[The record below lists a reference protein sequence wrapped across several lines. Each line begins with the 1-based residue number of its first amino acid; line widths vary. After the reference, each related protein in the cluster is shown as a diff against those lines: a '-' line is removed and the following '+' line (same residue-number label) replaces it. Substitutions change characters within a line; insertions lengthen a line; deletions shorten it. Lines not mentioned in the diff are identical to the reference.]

1 MKIATNGIQMHVADT
16 GAGRPL
22 VFLHGLGWDHLLWQ
36 SATRRFAGAY
46 RVIAGDTRGH
56 GESDK
61 PAGPYTIATFA
72 DDWHGALAALGVRD
86 ACLVGFSQGGMIAQW
101 LAVRH
106 PEDVGAL
113 CLVSTSCRVDPG
125 VREKLEERIRIARVE
140 GAAAAAHAA
149 AGSVFSSGYAAAHPD
164 AIERFVAWRAA
175 MAQEPLFEAT
185 RAGVGFDVSKEL
197 ARVSVPTLVVYGDE
211 DALTP
216 PAVVKQVA
224 AAVPGA
230 ELIGVPGAGHMI
242 PVEQPERF
250 EQIVGSFL
258 DKHYP
263 VR

>member
-101 LAVRH
+101 LAVHH

-140 GAAAAAHAA
+140 GAAAAAQAA
-149 AGSVFSSGYAAAHPD
+149 AGSVFSRGYAAAHPD

-185 RAGVGFDVSKEL
+185 RAGVGFDVSAAL
-197 ARVSVPTLVVYGDE
+197 ARVSVPTVVVYGEE

-230 ELIGVPGAGHMI
+230 ELVGVPGAGHMI
-242 PVEQPERF
+242 PVEQPARF

-258 DKHYP
+258 DKQYP